1 MSEGDRRVPFRQRNP
16 LTYQQHRREVFWQIT
31 IPVAVGGV
39 VLLAL
44 ALGAV
49 AAAVQGVGA
58 INRWSHISLIFLIA
72 PNLLIGLFLIV
83 VMAAMIYLLTL
94 LLARMPY
101 FASRLQNIFALLGIR
116 VEKTSRAFAEPFMR
130 LSSFSA
136 SLRALLRRVR

>member
-1 MSEGDRRVPFRQRNP
+1 MSEGDRLASFRQRNP

-31 IPVAVGGV
+31 VPIVVGGV
-39 VLLAL
+39 LLLAV

-49 AAAVQGVGA
+49 AAAVQGVGE
-58 INRWSHISLIFLIA
+58 INRWSHISLI
-72 PNLLIGLFLIV
+72 LLIVPTMFVGLILMI

-116 VEKTSRAFAEPFMR
+116 AEKASLTSVEPFMR